1 MEELKKIK
9 KTEVDKMVK
18 IRIQISGFPNQRA
31 GSKFFEQIIRPEYKR
46 LFEGSNLR
54 MEQDGVM
61 VYDEYLCCKT
71 TERETEWFVGSETM
85 AYCILVGTG
94 CPV

>member
-9 KTEVDKMVK
+9 KSDVDKMVK
-18 IRIQISGFPNQRA
+18 IRIEISGFPNQRS
-31 GSKFFEQIIRPEYKR
+31 GSKFMEQIVRPEYKR

-54 MEQDGVM
+54 MEQGGAM
-61 VYDEYLCCKT
+61 VYEEYICCKT
-71 TERETEWFVGSETM
+71 TERETEWFVASESM
-85 AYCILVGTG
+85 AYCILVGPG